1 MAKSKGEGKMQ
12 KDVIFLEDKDSLTV
26 FIHSDVDHHSA
37 RSMREQIDRRLFE
50 SRPRVLV
57 IDFSGVEF
65 MDSSGL
71 GLILGRAEKASA
83 LNTEV
88 HLSGVSPSLMKL
100 IRLSGLERVQN
111 LSVVK

>member
-1 MAKSKGEGKMQ
+1 MQ
-12 KDVIFLEDKDSLTV
+12 KDVHFYEDNSSLTV
-26 FIHSDVDHHSA
+26 FIQSDVDHHSA
-37 RSMREQIDRRLFE
+37 KSMREQIDRRLFE

-57 IDFSGVEF
+57 MDFSKVEF

-71 GLILGRAEKASA
+71 GLILGRAEKAAA

-88 HLSGVSPSLMKL
+88 QISGASPSLMKL
-100 IRLSGLERVQN
+100 IKLSGLERIHN

>member
-1 MAKSKGEGKMQ
+1 MQ
-12 KDVIFLEDKDSLTV
+12 KDVIFSEDKDSLTV

-71 GLILGRAEKASA
+71 GLILGRAA
-83 LNTEV
+83 LCEEMGVTL
-88 HLSGVSPSLMKL
+88 HLLHPGARVKR
-100 IRLSGLERVQN
+100 IFAVAGIDRLRHITIEE
-111 LSVVK
+111 